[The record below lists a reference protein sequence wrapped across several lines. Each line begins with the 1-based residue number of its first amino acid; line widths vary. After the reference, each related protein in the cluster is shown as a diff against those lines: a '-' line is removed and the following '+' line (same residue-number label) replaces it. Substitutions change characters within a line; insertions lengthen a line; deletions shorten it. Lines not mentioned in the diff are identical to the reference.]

1 MAESRF
7 IRTVTFG
14 GYDKGDVDSRL
25 DYLYSQ
31 VYDLK
36 NELRATKLINAKLK
50 DGADADAAENSVL
63 ANERMKLTELQ
74 VKNETLSEKLKSTD
88 DDNKKKEEELVVLR
102 AQVKELSEQL
112 NEANT
117 KLSAASNG
125 GDAAMFGVVFAEA
138 QKSANMIIA
147 TAKQQAEDLEAD
159 SKKLAENMVA
169 DANNKA
175 SKIVYDAETRA
186 AKIEAD
192 SKNDAANMSAASENM
207 KATMLNDLNKIGL
220 EVAKLKQVLVDFEE
234 SGLGKIS
241 ESEKLLDDTKAE
253 LMAGGVPVFK
263 EPQMVDPVLP
273 DAPEY
278 QKIDNSY
285 VTGTDE
291 KTKKNN
297 EELDKLKAMADSIG
311 GNGEKS
317 KKSEDKDKAEDAGA
331 IDLASLAKQAAAI
344 DGKKSQSPK
353 KDDKPAKD
361 GGLGDLLKQAK
372 SIK

>member
-50 DGADADAAENSVL
+50 DGSDEDAAEKSVL

-74 VKNETLSEKLKSTD
+74 VKNESLSEKLKSTD
-88 DDNKKKEEELVVLR
+88 DDNKKKDEELTALR
-102 AQVKELSEQL
+102 AQVKELEDQL
-112 NEANT
+112 ADANT
-117 KLSAASNG
+117 KLSAASGG
-125 GDAAMFGVVFAEA
+125 GDAAMFGAVFAEA
-138 QKSANMIIA
+138 QRSANMIVN
-147 TAKQQAEDLEAD
+147 TAKQQAEDLEND
-159 SKKLAENMVA
+159 SKKLAENMVI

-175 SKIVYDAETRA
+175 SKIIYEAETRA
-186 AKIEAD
+186 AQIEAD
-192 SKNDAANMSAASENM
+192 SKNDAAKMSAASENM
-207 KATMLNDLNKIGL
+207 KASMLNDLNMIGL
-220 EVAKLKQVLVDFEE
+220 EVAKLKKVFEDFEK
-234 SGLGKIS
+234 SGMDKIK
-241 ESEKLLDDTKAE
+241 ESEQLLDGTKAE

-263 EPQMVDPVLP
+263 EPQLVAPELP

-278 QKIDNSY
+278 QKVDNTYS
-285 VTGTDE
+285 TGSDE
-291 KTKKNN
+291 KAKKNN
-297 EELDKLKAMADSIG
+297 EELDKLKAMAESIG
-311 GNGEKS
+311 G
-317 KKSEDKDKAEDAGA
+317 KKEQPKDEE
-331 IDLASLAKQAAAI
+331 
-344 DGKKSQSPK
+344 
-353 KDDKPAKD
+353 KPAKS

>member
-36 NELRATKLINAKLK
+36 NELRATKLLNAKLK
-50 DGADADAAENSVL
+50 DGTDAEAAESSVL

-74 VKNETLSEKLKSTD
+74 VKNESLSEKLKSTD
-88 DDNKKKEEELVVLR
+88 DDNKKKEEELVELR
-102 AQVKELSEQL
+102 AQVKELTEQL
-112 NEANT
+112 TEATT

-147 TAKQQAEDLEAD
+147 TAKQQAEDLDAD

-175 SKIVYDAETRA
+175 AKIVFDAETRA
-186 AKIEAD
+186 AKIDAD

-207 KATMLNDLNKIGL
+207 KAAMLSDINKIGL
-220 EVAKLKQVLVDFEE
+220 EVAKLKQVIVDFEQ
-234 SGLGKIS
+234 SGLGKIN
-241 ESEKLLDDTKAE
+241 ESEKLLDDTRAE

-263 EPQMVDPVLP
+263 EPEMVEAVLP

-278 QKIDNSY
+278 QKIDNTYS
-285 VTGTDE
+285 TGTDE
-291 KTKKNN
+291 KTKKKN

-311 GNGEKS
+311 GNGAKA
-317 KKSEDKDKAEDAGA
+317 DKADKAEDAGA

-344 DGKKSQSPK
+344 DGKKSQPSK
-353 KDDKPAKD
+353 KEDKPAKD